1 MPRLD
6 ALPALFCFAALLLAA
21 TLLMLAASG
30 HFPRR
35 SSRAGAPGA
44 WLLWTALAVGA
55 AALLAGLVAGWF
67 LLPGPAAVI
76 AGGLA
81 VLAAPLFL
89 QHCPDRFVDG
99 AGALAAFSSAA
110 LVFAAILLRLAGWA
124 L

>member
-6 ALPALFCFAALLLAA
+6 ALPALCCFAALLLAV

-35 SSRAGAPGA
+35 SKNAGGRSTII
-44 WLLWTALAVGA
+44 LWTSLAAGLG
-55 AALLAGLVAGWF
+55 ALLAGLAAAWL

-81 VLAAPLFL
+81 VLAGPPVL
-89 QHCPDRFVDG
+89 QQCPDRFVDG
-99 AGALAAFSSAA
+99 AGALAVFSGAA
-110 LVFAAILLRLAGWA
+110 VLCAVILLPLAGWA